1 MEDRKIVRSPAG
13 ETYIIE
19 EQKGRGA
26 TGTVYSARRG
36 RDNRQVA
43 IKFLHNLDYTAFS
56 RFQREAWAYGHFNDC
71 PYIVSLL
78 DHDLSGTPPYLVEE
92 FCVHGSGRDRLS
104 FLRSQPTLTT
114 ALLIHVAVALETVH
128 GRGCLYRDLKPD
140 NLLLTAAPSGGYIM
154 KLGDAGL
161 ICLPGEYGLPL
172 ATRNAL
178 GTVPYM
184 APELFR
190 RGAVYTKEAEVF
202 AFGVT
207 ACEMLINLRPT
218 AGSLI
223 TSGPALLRGL
233 LQRMIAA
240 DPALRPTIGEV
251 IAGLQQAREQMERQ
265 DKLTA
270 TVVGGSL
277 LALLLVA
284 LFKKNK

>member
-1 MEDRKIVRSPAG
+1 MENRKIVRSPAG

-19 EQKGRGA
+19 EQKGSGA
-26 TGTVYSARRG
+26 TGTVYSARRV

-43 IKFLHNLDYTAFS
+43 IKFLHNRDYTAFT
-56 RFQREAWAYGHFNDC
+56 RFQREAWAYGYFNDC

-78 DHDLSGTPPYLVEE
+78 DHDLSGTLPYLVEE
-92 FCVHGSGRDRLS
+92 FCVHGSGRDRLA
-104 FLRSQPTLTT
+104 FLRFQPTLTT

-128 GRGCLYRDLKPD
+128 ERGCLYRDLKPD
-140 NLLLTAAPSGGYIM
+140 NLLLTADTSGNYIM

-207 ACEMLINLRPT
+207 ACEMLTTTRPA
-218 AGSLI
+218 AGSI
-223 TSGPALLRGL
+223 INSGRGEVRSL
-233 LQRMIAA
+233 LQRMIAVEPSA
-240 DPALRPTIGEV
+240 RPTIGEV
-251 IAGLQQAREQMERQ
+251 RAGLQKALEQMQKQ
-265 DKLTA
+265 DQLVT
-270 TVVGGSL
+270 TVLGGGL

-284 LFKKNK
+284 LFKKKK